1 MRAAAVLIHFPS
13 PNGFGGIGEVGNVTS
28 DNGALAVVGVDS
40 FVVLVAINR
49 VNFMTETGVL
59 LM

>member
-1 MRAAAVLIHFPS
+1 MSAAAVLMHFPS

-28 DNGALAVVGVDS
+28 DNGALAIVGVDS
-40 FVVLVAINR
+40 FIVVVAINR
-49 VNFMTETGVL
+49 VRVGTGTGVL